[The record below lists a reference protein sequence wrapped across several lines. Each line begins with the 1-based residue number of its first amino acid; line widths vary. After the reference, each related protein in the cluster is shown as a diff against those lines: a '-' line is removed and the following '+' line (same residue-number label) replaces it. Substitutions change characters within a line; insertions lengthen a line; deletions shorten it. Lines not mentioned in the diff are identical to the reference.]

1 MYYMDY
7 KTLITERND
16 FKRKHVLSNI
26 SRINKSYED
35 EDYDNFIKY
44 SIICFYPK
52 HKSKIRDIS
61 YIRKKYFDKFHYH
74 NYGNLRQIVLDIGII
89 LKVKYGLKKVENM
102 YTENDIY
109 KNNYNKKFKLMV
121 LPKFN

>member
-1 MYYMDY
+1 MNY
-7 KTLITERND
+7 KTLITDRND
-16 FKRKHVLSNI
+16 FKRKRVLSNI
-26 SRINKSYED
+26 SRINKSYEQ

-44 SIICFYPK
+44 SIDCFYPR
-52 HKSKIRDIS
+52 HKVNKNTIS
-61 YIRKKYFDKFHYH
+61 YIRKKYFDQFHKH

-89 LKVKYGLKKVENM
+89 LKVEDGLKRVKHM

-109 KNNYNKKFKLMV
+109 KNNYNKKFKLVV

>member
-1 MYYMDY
+1 MDY
-7 KTLITERND
+7 KTLITDKND

-26 SRINKSYED
+26 SKINKSYEN

-44 SIICFYPK
+44 SIVCFYPT
-52 HKSKIRDIS
+52 HESKEKVIN
-61 YIRKKYFDKFHYH
+61 YIRKKYFDKFHCH
-74 NYGNLRQIVLDIGII
+74 NYGNLKQIVFDIGII
-89 LKVKYGLKKVENM
+89 LKVKDGMKRLENM
-102 YTENDIY
+102 YNDNNIY

>member
-1 MYYMDY
+1 MDY
-7 KTLITERND
+7 KTLITDKND
-16 FKRKHVLSNI
+16 FKRKYVLSNI
-26 SRINKSYED
+26 SKINKSYEE

-44 SIICFYPK
+44 SIICFYPRHEGNK
-52 HKSKIRDIS
+52 NIIS
-61 YIRKKYFDKFHYH
+61 YIRKKYFDQFHYH
-74 NYGNLRQIVLDIGII
+74 NYGNLKQIVLDIGII
-89 LKVKYGLKKVENM
+89 LKVKDGMKRVKNM

>member
-1 MYYMDY
+1 MDY
-7 KTLITERND
+7 KTLITDKND

-26 SRINKSYED
+26 SKINKSYEN

-44 SIICFYPK
+44 SIKYFYPR
-52 HKSKIRDIS
+52 HKQNEEIIKF
-61 YIRKKYFDKFHYH
+61 IRKRYFVKFHRY
-74 NYGNLRQIVLDIGII
+74 NYGNLKQIVLDIGII
-89 LKVKYGLKKVENM
+89 LKVDDGIKRVEKM
-102 YTENDIY
+102 YNENDIY

>member
-1 MYYMDY
+1 MDY
-7 KTLITERND
+7 KTLITDKND

-26 SRINKSYED
+26 SQVNKSYQE

-44 SIICFYPK
+44 SIICFYPR
-52 HKSKIRDIS
+52 HMGNENIIS
-61 YIRKKYFDKFHYH
+61 YIRKKYFDQYHYH
-74 NYGNLRQIVLDIGII
+74 NYDNLKQIVLDIGII
-89 LKVKYGLKKVENM
+89 LKVKDGLNKVTNM